1 MLFAGLHG
9 TLEVRQSDGG
19 ETRLRGAF
27 PYGRETV
34 LHDGGGR
41 AGQARREAFA
51 SRAFSRRVSDADA
64 DIHLL
69 ASHSFDKPLASRG
82 AGTLTLTDDED
93 ALRFEA
99 RIAADMAKV
108 SWVADALG
116 ALKGG
121 LVRGLSPGFRVP
133 DLAGAEEVKSDA
145 NGLLRTV
152 RQADLFEISAVTV
165 PAYDGAQIEARSWQ
179 VDATEPKQITGR
191 LGFDPRA
198 RWRL

>member
-9 TLEVRQSDGG
+9 TLEVRQSEGG

-27 PYGRETV
+27 PYQRETV
-34 LHDGGGR
+34 LYDGGGR
-41 AGQARREAFA
+41 SGQARREIIA
-51 SRAFSRRVSDADA
+51 SRAFSRRVSDPDA

-69 ASHSFDKPLASRG
+69 AAHDFDRPLASRG

-99 RIAADMAKV
+99 RVGADMAGV

-116 ALKGG
+116 ALRSG

-133 DLAGAEEVKSDA
+133 DASGAEDVRSDA
-145 NGLLRTV
+145 QGLLRTV
-152 RQADLFEISAVTV
+152 RKADLFEISAVTV
-165 PAYDGAQIEARSWQ
+165 PAYESAQIEARSWQ
-179 VDATEPKQITGR
+179 PDQQNTSD